1 LVGNEE
7 NEYPVPDSDR
17 MMLILNN
24 KWNDI
29 HKKTLKEEIMNEIIE
44 IVIEKL
50 QVQLNRKY
58 KMNSKNIKTPQTKN
72 LRRHRN
78 N

>member
-1 LVGNEE
+1 
-7 NEYPVPDSDR
+7 
-17 MMLILNN
+17 
-24 KWNDI
+24 
-29 HKKTLKEEIMNEIIE
+29 MNEIIE